1 MDSMDEAS
9 LVIIEGGYGRGIWLL
24 VKSEPRSPL
33 CRHFACKSKHT
44 TAGLPRALRVWAL
57 AKMVMKVVAE
67 DNVTLCDTMAPSC
80 TFNLKSFTKSSLS
93 AKSPEMPYEKK
104 FLVVQRLL
112 GKTMAR
118 NIAKHLKSVG
128 TETFELNIFSLATA
142 DEMLIIRFSC
152 LEEAWNT
159 AGPKKCPFCRGN
171 GMFAVHIS
179 WVAVDLVDRALRK
192 EASHRKKRKIAKKL
206 AQDTEK
212 QLKKLNSIKSRYSG
226 ANDGRPSEAPEV
238 IEID

>member
-1 MDSMDEAS
+1 MKVMDSIDKAS
-9 LVIIEGGYGRGIWLL
+9 PVIIEGGYSRGIWLL

-57 AKMVMKVVAE
+57 AKMMMKVVAE

-93 AKSPEMPYEKK
+93 VKSPEMPYEKK
-104 FLVVQRLL
+104 FLVVQHLL

-118 NIAKHLKSVG
+118 NIAKRLKRDDSD
-128 TETFELNIFSLATA
+128 NPSASW
-142 DEMLIIRFSC
+142 RHNNCKSC
-152 LEEAWNT
+152 LKEAWNT
-159 AGPKKCPFCRGN
+159 AGPKKCPFCRGD
-171 GMFAVHIS
+171 GMFAVHMS
-179 WVAVDLVDRALRK
+179 WVAVDLVDHALRK

-212 QLKKLNSIKSRYSG
+212 QLKKLNSIKSRYSS